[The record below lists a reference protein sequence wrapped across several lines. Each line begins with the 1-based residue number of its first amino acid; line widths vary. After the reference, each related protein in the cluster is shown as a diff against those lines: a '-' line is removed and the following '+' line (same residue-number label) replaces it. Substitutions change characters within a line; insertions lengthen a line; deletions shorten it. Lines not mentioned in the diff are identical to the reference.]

1 MHRTESQEVRVY
13 DEREADRHRGQRK
26 KRKEMREKEEKRKQD
41 RDETKMRKWQGGGR
55 R

>member
-13 DEREADRHRGQRK
+13 DECEADRHREQRK

-41 RDETKMRKWQGGGR
+41 RGEKKMRKWQGGGR